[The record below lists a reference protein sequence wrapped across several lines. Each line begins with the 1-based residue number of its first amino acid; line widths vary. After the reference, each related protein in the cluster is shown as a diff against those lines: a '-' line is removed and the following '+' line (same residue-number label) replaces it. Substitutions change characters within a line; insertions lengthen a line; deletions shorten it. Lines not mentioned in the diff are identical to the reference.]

1 MMLSLP
7 KYDCYKDS
15 GVDWLGEIP
24 THWEV
29 KKLKHIA
36 NFRLSNVD
44 KHTRTN
50 EKEVKLCNYTDV
62 YYQKFITENI
72 KFMVATAT
80 EEQIKNFTL
89 EKGDVLITKDSE
101 TPDDIAVPAYVSQS
115 LTNVICGYHLAHIK
129 PVSIYGKYLFYAFQS
144 TIIASQFHIS
154 ATGITRYGIGKSDI
168 ANSLFLIPPIAEQE
182 KIVKFLDRKCEEVER
197 AIELKQRLITL
208 LDEQKSIVIN
218 QAVTKGLNPNA
229 PMKDSGIDWLGDI
242 PAHWELKKLK
252 HIVNFRLSNVDKH
265 IRLNEKEVKLCNY
278 TDVYYQ
284 KFITENINFMVATAT
299 EEQIK
304 NFSLEKGDVLI
315 TKDSETPD
323 DIAVPAYVSE
333 PLTNVICGYHLAHIK
348 PVSIQGKYLFYGFQS
363 KIIASQFHISA
374 TGITRYGIG
383 KSDIANSLFLIPP
396 IEEQEKIVKY
406 LEQKTAEIEELK
418 EKTLQQIE
426 KLKEFKQILIA
437 EAVTGKIKV

>member
-15 GVDWLGEIP
+15 EVDWLGKIP
-24 THWEV
+24 AHWEV

-80 EEQIKNFTL
+80 EEQIKTFTL

-129 PVSIYGKYLFYAFQS
+129 PVSIHGKYLFYAFQS

-168 ANSLFLIPPIAEQE
+168 GNSLFLIPSLEEQE
-182 KIVKFLDRKCEEVER
+182 KIVKFLDKKCEEVER
-197 AIELKQRLITL
+197 AIALKQKLITL

-242 PAHWELKKLK
+242 PAHWEVKRAKYLL
-252 HIVNFRLSNVDKH
+252 
-265 IRLNEKEVKLCNY
+265 KEVDERSQTGKEELLSVSHVTGVTPRSEKNVNMFMAEDYTGAKLCRENDLVINIMWAWMGALGVSNQLGIISSSY
-278 TDVYYQ
+278 AVFRQ
-284 KFITENINFMVATAT
+284 KKPDTFNTWFLEHLLRSTQYVAQYNRVSTGLHSSRLRLYADT
-299 EEQIK
+299 FLTFPIILPTKQEQDLI
-304 NFSLEKGDVLI
+304 EKKV
-315 TKDSETPD
+315 
-323 DIAVPAYVSE
+323 
-333 PLTNVICGYHLAHIK
+333 
-348 PVSIQGKYLFYGFQS
+348 
-363 KIIASQFHISA
+363 
-374 TGITRYGIG
+374 R
-383 KSDIANSLFLIPP
+383 
-396 IEEQEKIVKY
+396 EKI
-406 LEQKTAEIEELK
+406 AEIEELK